1 MKKEKYMTILW
12 AIAVVALVAAAIFML
27 ADRIAGTTFSD
38 IVPNTKKFEACQ
50 IFCITVE
57 RDDTATVSGDDLDA
71 LLSELE
77 QYPYHKGGTHGS
89 AIEGTLYHLHFTS
102 RQEEPVHVIVS
113 DLGKLYVGENYYEL
127 DPEVPADS
135 LSNFIETVFQ

>member
-1 MKKEKYMTILW
+1 MKKTKYMTILW
-12 AIAVVALVAAAIFML
+12 AIAVVSLVAAAIFL
-27 ADRIAGTTFSD
+27 VADRIAGTTFSD
-38 IVPNTKKFEACQ
+38 VVPNTEKFEACQ

-57 RDDTATVSGDDLDA
+57 RDDTVAVSGDALEE
-71 LLSELE
+71 LLSKLE
-77 QYPYHKGGTHGS
+77 QYPYHKGGTHSS

-113 DLGKLYVGENYYEL
+113 DLGKLYVGEKYYEL

-135 LSNFIETVFQ
+135 LSSVIEAFFQ